1 VDAILPLRMN
11 QVSYA
16 VAGKALVQGIDL
28 TLTGSGLTAVLGPN
42 GAGKSVL
49 LRLCHG
55 LLTPTSGDITWG
67 GLRLERPAPW
77 QAMVFHRPILLR
89 RSAVANVRY
98 VQSLR
103 GVPWADRAALA
114 SRALE
119 RTGLAHLARAPARVL
134 SAGEQQRLALARV
147 WAVGPRVLF
156 LDEPTANLDP
166 GAARIIEALIG
177 DIVADGT
184 IVIMTTHDLA
194 QARRL
199 AHEVVF
205 LSRGRVV
212 ETGPAAAFF
221 GAPTSREAAAFI
233 RGELTW

>member
-1 VDAILPLRMN
+1 
-11 QVSYA
+11 
-16 VAGKALVQGIDL
+16 
-28 TLTGSGLTAVLGPN
+28 
-42 GAGKSVL
+42 
-49 LRLCHG
+49 
-55 LLTPTSGDITWG
+55 
-67 GLRLERPAPW
+67 
-77 QAMVFHRPILLR
+77 LR